1 MTEEMLG
8 GEQQNDESD
17 TDLSVRGEHTKHERS
32 MLFSRYA
39 TGVSQGGQ
47 HPRKKLLQR
56 PASLEIPDL
65 PGVVGRFHLT
75 LQRGECIYFVS
86 LSLNPYDSS
95 TSCRRT
101 TPSNSWT
108 FARLTTGNK
117 SVFTAPIRAST
128 KSKGWSECTC
138 GNSASCNKSPTF
150 LVLAASEPNSCNS
163 SRVSTPITP

>member
-56 PASLEIPDL
+56 PASLEISEF
-65 PGVVGRFHLT
+65 PGTIIQTAGWKQCLRVEWPHALKWSGFFGSFLFHFRL
-75 LQRGECIYFVS
+75 VS
-86 LSLNPYDSS
+86 ELKLS
-95 TSCRRT
+95 
-101 TPSNSWT
+101 
-108 FARLTTGNK
+108 
-117 SVFTAPIRAST
+117 V
-128 KSKGWSECTC
+128 
-138 GNSASCNKSPTF
+138 
-150 LVLAASEPNSCNS
+150 
-163 SRVSTPITP
+163 